1 MNDVDLLK
9 DLQGPVTRLME
20 RLTIKDNYNRRL
32 VKYKLFPKQKELC
45 DLLEKEKY
53 VVINKS
59 RVVGGT
65 TTLAAFIASTLFRAT
80 PDEPENITIV
90 CDTFVQSEEFLAKVK
105 DFLIQF
111 HQMFFD
117 SLNKKDMFTKNRK
130 RELVLTNG
138 SRITARSSDPSC
150 LCGVGGVTW
159 AVFDESALISR
170 GEDVY
175 ASVLPTL
182 VTGGRVTMISTPNGK
197 DRLHYEACRRAGLKG
212 TNEWNGYELF
222 EMRWYEDP
230 RYNKGLKWFKSNDG
244 IDETIEEEYHGS
256 EYLRRKISRR
266 RRENRYRMP
275 EV

>member
-1 MNDVDLLK
+1 
-9 DLQGPVTRLME
+9 
-20 RLTIKDNYNRRL
+20 
-32 VKYKLFPKQKELC
+32 
-45 DLLEKEKY
+45 
-53 VVINKS
+53 
-59 RVVGGT
+59 
-65 TTLAAFIASTLFRAT
+65 
-80 PDEPENITIV
+80 
-90 CDTFVQSEEFLAKVK
+90 
-105 DFLIQF
+105 
-111 HQMFFD
+111 
-117 SLNKKDMFTKNRK
+117 MFTKNRK

-256 EYLRRKISRR
+256 DKSVTYDPVRWKNMLMMGYKPVSPWYNSMCDAYLNDKARIAS
-266 RRENRYRMP
+266 ELDASFC
-275 EV
+275 